1 MHLLK
6 KKYLNQIKSISL
18 KTSGLMS
25 TATTIL
31 LTSSC
36 VNEKVSNDL
45 PNIVFIFADDLG
57 YGDLS
62 CYGANGYTTPTI
74 DSLAEHGIKF
84 TNFYAAQAVS
94 SASRAGLLTGCYPNR
109 IGITGALTPMDE
121 HGINSNETTIA
132 EILKQKGYAT
142 GIFGK
147 WHLGH
152 HDKFLPLNHGFDE
165 YVGTPYSNDM
175 WPVNYDGT
183 PADNNKSK
191 YPPLSLIEG
200 NKKTQGINTLEDQ
213 DKLTTLLTEKAT
225 DFIERHK
232 DEPFFLYFPHP
243 MPHVPLGISDKYSG
257 QSEQGKYGDVIMEID
272 WSVKQII
279 KTLEKHKLNEN
290 TIIVFTSD
298 NGPWLNYGNHAGSTG
313 GLREG
318 KGTSWEGGQR
328 VPCIVNWPG
337 NTPENTVCD
346 KLSSTIDFL
355 PTFAAITGAELPD
368 NKIDGVNI
376 LPLLKG
382 DKEATPRKI
391 FLYYYAGNQLEALRK
406 DEWKLVFPHS
416 YRSYKDVEPGNDGW
430 PGRYN
435 KGTCG
440 LELYNIHKDP
450 FEENNIIDQYP
461 EIVKELEAIG
471 DSARI
476 DLGDYLTNTEGK
488 NVREPGYIYEFNI
501 NIDNKALNSKILLHT
516 DYHIKYS
523 GNGNNGLIDGKL
535 ARPMFK
541 DKSWQGYEGKDVD
554 AKIVFD
560 DLKEVSEVTL
570 SMLKNNSSWIFLPKE
585 IVVEYSTDGET
596 YKPFG
601 SVSQADFTQADVI
614 RKYNGTVNHEP
625 IAVKSI
631 KVVAKNT
638 GTCPDDHPGAGSP
651 AWLFIDEIIVK

>member
-1 MHLLK
+1 MK
-6 KKYLNQIKSISL
+6 KKRLKQIKSISL
-18 KTSGLMS
+18 KASGLMS
-25 TATTIL
+25 TATTML

-57 YGDLS
+57 YGDLG

-74 DSLAEHGIKF
+74 DSLAEHGVKF

-121 HGINSNETTIA
+121 HGINANETTIA
-132 EILKQKGYAT
+132 EIFKQKGYAT

-152 HDKFLPLNHGFDE
+152 HEKFLPLNHGFDE
-165 YVGTPYSNDM
+165 YFGTPYSNDM

-183 PADNNKSK
+183 PAGDKSN

-200 NKKTQGINTLEDQ
+200 EKKVQGINTLQNQ

-225 DFIERHK
+225 DFIKRHK

-243 MPHVPLGISDKYSG
+243 MPHVPLGVSEKYSNK
-257 QSEQGKYGDVIMEID
+257 SVQGKYGDVIMEID
-272 WSVKQII
+272 WSVKQIVQ
-279 KTLEKHKLNEN
+279 TLKENHLNEN

-318 KGTSWEGGQR
+318 KGTSWEGGQK
-328 VPCIVNWPG
+328 VPCIINWPG

-355 PTFAAITGAELPD
+355 PTFAAITGADLP
-368 NKIDGVNI
+368 NNIIDGINI
-376 LPLLKG
+376 LPLFKG
-382 DKEATPRKI
+382 DQEATPRKT
-391 FLYYYAGNQLEALRK
+391 FLYYYADNQLEAVRK

-416 YRSYKDVEPGNDGW
+416 YRSYEDVEPGNDGW
-430 PGRYN
+430 PGKYS
-435 KGTCG
+435 KGSCG
-440 LELYNIHKDP
+440 LELYDLQNDP
-450 FEENNIIDQYP
+450 FEEKNIIDQYP
-461 EIVKELEAIG
+461 QKVKELETIA

-488 NVREPGYIYEFNI
+488 NVREPGYIYDFNVHV
-501 NIDNKALNSKILLHT
+501 NNKALNSKIQLHT
-516 DYHIKYS
+516 IYHKRYK
-523 GNGNNGLIDGKL
+523 GNGQNGLIDGIV
-535 ARPMFK
+535 ARPTFK
-541 DKSWQGYEGKDVD
+541 DKSWQGFEGKDLN
-554 AKIVFD
+554 AEIIFN
-560 DLKEVSEVTL
+560 DLIEVSEITL
-570 SMLKNNSSWIFLPKE
+570 SMLKNNSSWIFLPKD
-585 IVVEYSTDGET
+585 IVIEYSLDGET

-601 SVSQADFTQADVI
+601 SVHQTDFRPTDII
-614 RKYNGTVNHEP
+614 RKYNGTVHHGP
-625 IAVKSI
+625 IAIRSI
-631 KVVAKNT
+631 KVVAHNM
-638 GTCPDDHPGAGSP
+638 GTCPDDHPGAGYP